1 MPDLTGVAGLPSE
14 WGPGIRLESCLC
26 GGRGEEERM
35 EREEVLSISEVSD
48 WDGVWSDLEQY
59 TTNYLTER
67 TRGFAKEILH
77 FSTF

>member
-1 MPDLTGVAGLPSE
+1 M
-14 WGPGIRLESCLC
+14 
-26 GGRGEEERM
+26 GEGEREERE
-35 EREEVLSISEVSD
+35 ERVEVLSISEVSV

-59 TTNYLTER
+59 TNNYLTER